1 MSLEINTELLKEL
14 ESYKNSQSQISSTCS
29 IQENKE
35 YILTLVNKSLEQI
48 KNQYDQNKD
57 LFHQLEGVMHFV
69 DKWLEGY
76 ELQHHP
82 VNRASMMRDKTLRII
97 EEKDQMIELLKK
109 ENKLLNY
116 QKNNLIQ
123 LLAASNKH
131 TDFIP
136 DET

>member
-29 IQENKE
+29 IQENQE
-35 YILTLVNKSLEQI
+35 YILTLVNKSLEEI
-48 KNQYDQNKD
+48 RKQYAQNKD
-57 LFHQLEGVMHFV
+57 LFYKLEGVMHFV
-69 DKWLEGY
+69 DKWLESY

-82 VNRASMMRDKTLRII
+82 VNRASMMRDKILRII
-97 EEKDQMIELLKK
+97 EEKDQMIDLLKK
-109 ENKLLNY
+109 ENELLNY
-116 QKNNLIQ
+116 QKNNFIQ

-136 DET
+136 YET